1 MDTMEGAKRIL
12 KLLARHAPAHQ
23 LRRLLLSAAGYHI
36 GHSVFIGE
44 ELIIKDELHDRGMV
58 TIGDR
63 VAIADRV
70 TMVVS
75 SNANFS
81 EIRPL
86 IGDVH
91 APIELADDAWLG
103 TGAIIFPGIRVGKGA
118 VGGGFDCDG
127 CPDFYSRRRTRQG
140 SQKVTEIGPA
150 YEAGKR
156 GKVGGSVRRKAK
168 GTG

>member
-1 MDTMEGAKRIL
+1 MKGILWKVHKRIL
-12 KLLARHAPAHQ
+12 KLLARHVPAHQ

-36 GHSVFIGE
+36 GHPVFIGE

-70 TMVVS
+70 TLVVS

-103 TGAIIFPGIRVGKGA
+103 TGAIILPGIRVGKGA
-118 VGGGFDCDG
+118 VVGAGSIVTADV
-127 CPDFYSRRRTRQG
+127 PDFTVVAGNPARALR
-140 SQKVTEIGPA
+140 KVTEIGPA
-150 YEAGKR
+150 YGAGKR
-156 GKVGGSVRRKAK
+156 RR
-168 GTG
+168 